1 MQELQL
7 YIYICQSYT

>member
-7 YIYICQSYT
+7 YVCICQSYT